1 MQTKNDTHNHEK
13 TMQTKNDTPKPEDS
27 PQKVTGEGCQER
39 LVRPDILL
47 DRCRYEWDQT
57 EGAYF
62 GNEGSCGT
70 YGAALDNGKWIPA
83 WMPTDSAD
91 AQWADESFDDPQ
103 SAIARSHSY
112 FS

>member
-1 MQTKNDTHNHEK
+1 MHPLTQDTENIMDTQTTTDSDTQVAGCMQ
-13 TMQTKNDTPKPEDS
+13 
-27 PQKVTGEGCQER
+27 R

-47 DRCRYEWDQT
+47 DRCRYEWDEI

-70 YGAALDNGKWIPA
+70 YGAALDDGKWIPA